1 MDQLA
6 INKEVVAQIAGMAA
20 LEVDGVSGL
29 ASKPMDIK
37 GFVKTGFL
45 SRSVRVSTENELIII
60 DAFINVF
67 EDARIKLVAEEVQK
81 NIKDKVQ
88 TMTGNAVARV
98 NINICNIDESAQS
111 SITENEY
118 SSEITQ

>member
-20 LEVDGVSGL
+20 IEVDGVSGL
-29 ASKPMDIK
+29 ASKPIDIK
-37 GFVKTGFL
+37 GFVKNGTV
-45 SRSVRVSTENELIII
+45 SRSVRVSTENGLIII
-60 DAFINVF
+60 EAFINVH

-98 NINICNIDESAQS
+98 NVNISNIDESVS
-111 SITENEY
+111 SSADSEY